1 MTRRCVLLTLLL
13 AAALATP
20 QRAFAQRVDLSDF
33 PKYDVDEISEEHRKW
48 VEEEVVWII
57 TKDEREVFLRLD
69 SDGRRDRFIEEFW
82 ANRDPSPGTKDN
94 EYFDLIYERLEYV
107 ARHIGRDTP
116 GPGWRTDQGRMYVL
130 LGKPQ
135 GRTQLPNTDASVP
148 AEVWFY
154 SIDPGLIPT
163 PFFYL
168 VFFKERGFGAYRLW
182 SPALDGV
189 VKLLNPAVQS
199 QVLSGST
206 DRHQGRGGI
215 ASTEDN
221 LALRMLRDVHPEL
234 ASAAR
239 SLVPGESLGG
249 VVSPLRSEMLLQ
261 QVFEIPDKIMPR
273 ATWAYNVLTGVTE
286 SDVRFETLP
295 LRAIA
300 AVLIDPSGLPFV
312 HFAFRT
318 QGERLNLNNYE
329 DKYYFTFE
337 IGSILR
343 DEQSRLVHDREPRA
357 MQADIDIDTA
367 RRLRDGPVAYME
379 RLPVVSG
386 EHTLGL
392 MVENNLTR
400 EFGRAEIQLTYPK
413 VPKDQLTVGEPLL
426 VRQVTR
432 APDTYNAFNAQ
443 YAFQVGL
450 HSLIPAIDNDF
461 PVDGTLTVFRQLFV
475 PPTRVASVVVRT
487 EILGADGAKLVEKV
501 DRVNPSERDDYGVL
515 NYFAEISLR
524 QLPVGTYSVVTE
536 VEDIERRSTLPIRI
550 VSAGSYKRP
559 HIHSLPNPP
568 ATSPLVRVAR
578 ARQLRTVGRTDE
590 AISEL
595 AYALRREPDLGSAV
609 ELQIELLRDSGRY
622 SELNALLTPR
632 VASDP
637 NNSELLMLLGEVN
650 AQLAEHYDA
659 IRFYE
664 RARISGAEE
673 TPELLNALASE
684 YYADGRVD
692 RTRELLT
699 RSLEID
705 PDQPQ
710 IQRLLE
716 VVTSGENR

>member
-1 MTRRCVLLTLLL
+1 MTRCIAVPILLL
-13 AAALATP
+13 AAVLATP
-20 QRAFAQRVDLSDF
+20 PPVLAQRVDLGEF
-33 PKYDVDEISEEHRKW
+33 PKFDLDDIGEGHRKW
-48 VEEEVVWII
+48 VQEEVVWII

-69 SDGRRDRFIEEFW
+69 SEAHRDRFIDEFW
-82 ANRDPSPGTKDN
+82 ANRDPSPGTKRN
-94 EYFDLIYERLEYV
+94 EYFDLHYERLAYV
-107 ARHIGRDTP
+107 DRHIGRDTP
-116 GPGWRTDQGRMYVL
+116 GPGWRTDQGRMWML

-148 AEVWFY
+148 VEVWFY

-168 VFFKERGFGAYRLW
+168 LFFKERGFGAYRLW

-206 DRHQGRGGI
+206 DRFRGQGGI
-215 ASTEDN
+215 ASTEDS

-249 VVSPLRSEMLLQ
+249 IVSPLRSEMLLQ

-273 ATWAYNVLTGVTE
+273 ATWAYNVLTGTTE

-300 AVLIDPSGLPFV
+300 VVLIDPSGLPFV
-312 HFAFRT
+312 HHAFRT
-318 QGERLNLNNYE
+318 QGDRLNLNNYE
-329 DKYYFTFE
+329 DNYYFTFE
-337 IGSILR
+337 IGSTIR
-343 DEQSRLVHDREPRA
+343 DEQSRLVHEREPRA
-357 MQADIDIDTA
+357 LQADIDVDTA

-379 RLPVVSG
+379 RLPVISG
-386 EHTLGL
+386 EHTLGV

-400 EFGRAEIQLTYPK
+400 EFGRAEIRLKYPK
-413 VPKDQLTVGEPLL
+413 VPRGQLTVGEPLL
-426 VRQVTR
+426 VRQVTQ
-432 APDTYNAFNAQ
+432 APDTYNAFSAQ
-443 YAFQVGL
+443 YAFQVGAY
-450 HSLIPAIDNDF
+450 SLIPAIENDF
-461 PVDGTLTVFRQLFV
+461 PVDGTVTVFRQLFV
-475 PPTRVASVVVRT
+475 PPNRVASVVVRT
-487 EILGADGAKLVEKV
+487 EILGAAGGTLVEKV

-536 VEDIERRSTLPIRI
+536 VEGIEERSTLPLR
-550 VSAGSYKRP
+550 VVNADSYKRP
-559 HIHSLPNPP
+559 HIHSLPSPP

-578 ARQLRTVGRTDE
+578 ARQLRAVGRTDE

-595 AYALRREPDLGSAV
+595 AYALRREPDLETAV

-622 SELNALLTPR
+622 TELNALLTPR

-637 NNSELLMLLGEVN
+637 NNSELLMLLGDVN

-710 IQRLLE
+710 MQRLLE